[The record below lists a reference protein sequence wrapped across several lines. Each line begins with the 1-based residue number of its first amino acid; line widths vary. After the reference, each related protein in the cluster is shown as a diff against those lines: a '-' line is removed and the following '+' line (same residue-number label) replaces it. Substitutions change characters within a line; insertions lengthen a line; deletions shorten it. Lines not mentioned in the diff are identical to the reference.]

1 MDAKYYRT
9 KRRGITHGM
18 EIAADV
24 RTELED
30 IAERMLYHFLIVLV
44 EDFPDP
50 YDNHTWEGQVM
61 MAGSTLFGYIM
72 SGIWFTLPIELSLCI
87 DESTNKVG
95 MVIVCPD
102 ELLEEFEIVL
112 ENNSDLEVA
121 PEPEGNWWY
130 APLIRLT
137 GLPRSGKN
145 TVANYLCAYHEYSQ
159 FAFADPLKEAAAIL
173 LNRSIDECNGI
184 EYDREQVMPGWGF
197 SMRWFLQR
205 FGTECLRN
213 QIHQDF
219 WVMHMLNTL
228 ENHKGLKVG
237 DKFVITDCRFPNEAA
252 MIREMGGNVIEVRRD
267 GTSGSDHVSD
277 KGIAPDGVIYNN
289 GTFEDLRLKVD
300 KLTNAI

>member
-1 MDAKYYRT
+1 
-9 KRRGITHGM
+9 M

-121 PEPEGNWWY
+121 PEPEGDWWY
-130 APLIRLT
+130 APLMGMDILHIQLSRQTDNLIKT
-137 GLPRSGKN
+137 GKS
-145 TVANYLCAYHEYSQ
+145 YLKQDRFRYHRNLVMKYMKQEE
-159 FAFADPLKEAAAIL
+159 P
-173 LNRSIDECNGI
+173 DEN
-184 EYDREQVMPGWGF
+184 
-197 SMRWFLQR
+197 
-205 FGTECLRN
+205 
-213 QIHQDF
+213 
-219 WVMHMLNTL
+219 
-228 ENHKGLKVG
+228 
-237 DKFVITDCRFPNEAA
+237 
-252 MIREMGGNVIEVRRD
+252 
-267 GTSGSDHVSD
+267 SGSP
-277 KGIAPDGVIYNN
+277 A
-289 GTFEDLRLKVD
+289 E
-300 KLTNAI
+300 